1 MEIKSELTI
10 FKLLNFILLNDN
22 EKELFNFDKNVI
34 DEFKKDLNKNMFY
47 LGGQIKMKPDEPINL
62 NSIHQVLEI
71 NKRRDIEYGG
81 PCNSFEADSILNH
94 LGKLIFIKNMIISY
108 NSIIELREKEDLN
121 KCNSDK

>member
-1 MEIKSELTI
+1 MEIKSDVTI
-10 FKLLNFILLNDN
+10 FNLLNFIPLNDN
-22 EKELFNFDKNVI
+22 EKELFNFDKNII

-47 LGGQIKMKPDEPINL
+47 LGGQIKMKPDDPINL
-62 NSIHQVLEI
+62 NSIQQVLEI

-81 PCNSFEADSILNH
+81 PCNTLEAVSILNH
-94 LGKLIFIKNMIISY
+94 LKKLHFIETMILSY